1 MRPEFTTIPARGAA
15 ARLARAA
22 GLALA
27 AGLAI
32 AATLALVGCG
42 GAESGTDAV
51 TDPKAQVTAPGAT
64 TSDAATAST
73 TATDTTTDTTT
84 DTAPSPRTT
93 DASDADALTAREL
106 IDAGDAIGTLL
117 NAERTREA
125 EIIVRRLLERAPAG
139 SASHARVNELAARVF
154 FTHARLPT
162 SELGPEERDALLSE
176 AAACAV
182 RSIAPD
188 ERDDARI
195 AFAALLASG
204 GGLHRDAARLFDQ
217 ALAIAPKPDYLLQ
230 AALAALAEG
239 DLARARALLATRRG
253 AAPSDAWNDAIEAEI
268 ALAAG
273 ESAPAVAAAQ
283 RAVAGDRDALEFRM
297 ILARALRRD
306 GRAADAARLLSALEP
321 GERAKPAL
329 AEQFALALAE
339 SGDLSGAARAWDAAL
354 AANPADPYVRAETAL
369 AFHRAG
375 DTARAAAELSA
386 LDAMRGGAAQRRRVA
401 GLMRA
406 KP

>member
-15 ARLARAA
+15 ARRALDSARATT
-22 GLALA
+22 LALA
-27 AGLAI
+27 ATLAI
-32 AATLALVGCG
+32 AGCG

-73 TATDTTTDTTT
+73 TATDTTTDTAT
-84 DTAPSPRTT
+84 SPRTT
-93 DASDADALTAREL
+93 EASDADALTAREL

-217 ALAIAPKPDYLLQ
+217 ALAIAPKPEYLLQ

-239 DLARARALLATRRG
+239 DLTRARALLATRRG

-306 GRAADAARLLSALEP
+306 GRAANAARLLSALEP
-321 GERAKPAL
+321 SERAKPAL